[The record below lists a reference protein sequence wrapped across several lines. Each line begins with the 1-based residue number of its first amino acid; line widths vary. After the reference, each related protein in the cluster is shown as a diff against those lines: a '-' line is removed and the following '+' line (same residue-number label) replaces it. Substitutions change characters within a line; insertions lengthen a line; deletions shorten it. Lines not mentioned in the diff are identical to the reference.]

1 MFVDLALG
9 PLTEPMTGRHWD
21 RDAVR
26 MRHRQRVGFYAR
38 RGMRRGD
45 RVFLCYGNTPE
56 FFVDLAAVWSL
67 GACAIPIDTRLTAFE
82 IDTLGRAAAPR
93 WALWRGTPDA
103 ALAPALAA
111 IGVSNIDASE
121 ADAEA
126 ETTALPPG
134 SLVGLDDDALI
145 LFTSGTTGQPKGVVH
160 THRSLRARWLSL
172 RQALGITAFRRT
184 LCLLPTHFGHGLICN
199 SLFPW
204 LSGQHLFIGH
214 GEALLLE
221 CVDCGAPARPAR
233 HHVHV
238 VGADCPASALKT
250 AKPPR
255 TPVLERVFAARRRCR
270 GISGRR
276 SAAGPAR
283 EVWNSTASP
292 RPAAGSPARR
302 SRISPRATA
311 SSARPGA
318 ARSRSCAAPMRAHSS
333 TARRCAAGESGH
345 VGQHA
350 GLMRGYLGRDDLT
363 AEVVSAGWFRTGDI
377 GLLDE
382 RGWLHLRGRER
393 EEINKGGMKIY
404 PGDIDAVVEQFE
416 HTIDVCAF
424 ALEDA
429 LLGEDVGVAVVM
441 RNSEP
446 ATLRQRH
453 EWTAQRLARHQMPR
467 RRARQIPRTSRGK
480 VNRAAVARAP
490 SSNRRYAR
498 RRARAGQ
505 PPQPT
510 AARRPEM
517 SLRDELLQVIEASG
531 ARARRPR
538 RRHFVDPPGLLDSTA
553 LFDLAPGWRSVE
565 PGLDL
570 TSLTSKSG
578 HAGAPQ
584 AFIERHARAACR
596 RRWRTI
602 SCPTGQLADQIA
614 QLQRTD
620 GRRSG
625 AERVPRR
632 NTRRTRSS
640 TRR

>member
-9 PLTEPMTGRHWD
+9 PLTEPMTGSHWD

-26 MRHRQRVGFYAR
+26 TRHRQRVAFYAR
-38 RGMRRGD
+38 RGMKRGD

-204 LSGQHLFIGH
+204 LSGQHLFIMPPFKADLILQLGTLLDEH
-214 GEALLLE
+214 GITFMSSVPTVWRL
-221 CVDCGAPARPAR
+221 
-233 HHVHV
+233 
-238 VGADCPASALKT
+238 ALKT

-255 TPVLERVFAARRRCR
+255 TPKLERVFCGSAPLSGHLWEEIRRWT
-270 GISGRR
+270 G
-276 SAAGPAR
+276 AR
-283 EVWNSTASP
+283 EVWNSYGITETGSWLAGTSVADFTPSDGLIGEAWGGTIKIMRSADAS
-292 RPAAGSPARR
+292 AQLD
-302 SRISPRATA
+302 
-311 SSARPGA
+311 
-318 ARSRSCAAPMRAHSS
+318 S
-333 TARRCAAGESGH
+333 TQECAAGESGH
-345 VGQHA
+345 VWVNTPA
-350 GLMRGYLGRDDLT
+350 LMRGYLGRDDLT

-429 LLGEDVGVAVVM
+429 LLGEDVGVAVVL
-441 RNSEP
+441 RSSEP
-446 ATLRQRH
+446 ATLRQLH

-467 RRARQIPRTSRGK
+467 RWYVLDEIPRTSRGK
-480 VNRAAVARAP
+480 VNRAAV
-490 SSNRRYAR
+490 
-498 RRARAGQ
+498 
-505 PPQPT
+505 
-510 AARRPEM
+510 
-517 SLRDELLQVIEASG
+517 G
-531 ARARRPR
+531 ARCAELKAADMRGAVR
-538 RRHFVDPPGLLDSTA
+538 
-553 LFDLAPGWRSVE
+553 E
-565 PGLDL
+565 P
-570 TSLTSKSG
+570 
-578 HAGAPQ
+578 A
-584 AFIERHARAACR
+584 
-596 RRWRTI
+596 
-602 SCPTGQLADQIA
+602 
-614 QLQRTD
+614 
-620 GRRSG
+620 
-625 AERVPRR
+625 
-632 NTRRTRSS
+632 
-640 TRR
+640 